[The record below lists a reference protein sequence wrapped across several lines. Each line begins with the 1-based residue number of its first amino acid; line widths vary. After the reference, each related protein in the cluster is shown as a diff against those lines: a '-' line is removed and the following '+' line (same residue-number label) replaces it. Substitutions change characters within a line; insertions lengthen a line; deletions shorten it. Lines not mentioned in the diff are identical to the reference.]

1 MKKSKKAKS
10 NKNNDISKQMN
21 DSSENNSFN
30 TNNCK

>member
-10 NKNNDISKQMN
+10 NNNISKQMN